1 MICVKTARRGVA
13 GGRDWSAPRRSV
25 PQRPIKRVRM
35 ALPAPIT
42 GLLMHPGI
50 NQRDKA
56 GGEQLFHSRDGV
68 VLALANARRNAH
80 PAPPPSRHRRADR
93 YQYRVLLL
101 TSIDPTR
108 ATQDSTR
115 PIGQGHLLRCFQ
127 PVIPVSYTHL
137 TLPTKRIV

>member
-1 MICVKTARRGVA
+1 
-13 GGRDWSAPRRSV
+13 
-25 PQRPIKRVRM
+25 
-35 ALPAPIT
+35 
-42 GLLMHPGI
+42 MHPGI

-127 PVIPVSYTHL
+127 PVIRRRNHGNKEGNLFCIEFLLSIMV
-137 TLPTKRIV
+137 